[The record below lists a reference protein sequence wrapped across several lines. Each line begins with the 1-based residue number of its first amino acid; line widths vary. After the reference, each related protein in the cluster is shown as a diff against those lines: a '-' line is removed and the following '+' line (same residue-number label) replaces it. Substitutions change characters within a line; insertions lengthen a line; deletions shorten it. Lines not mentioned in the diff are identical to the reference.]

1 MSKAEQELWCASSS
15 VRRVCS
21 SSHIFY
27 LFIDMILYLSL
38 IKFAI
43 VIMGLVWA
51 IASFTLI
58 KYTCWQKENPISL
71 GLKKE
76 MYNLSIALKATETI
90 CDMSSYE

>member
-1 MSKAEQELWCASSS
+1 
-15 VRRVCS
+15 
-21 SSHIFY
+21 
-27 LFIDMILYLSL
+27 
-38 IKFAI
+38 
-43 VIMGLVWA
+43 MGLVWA